1 MNRYR
6 NAPGA
11 RGPSKATPSTLCQK
25 CLKRGHYSYEC
36 TVTAQDRPYTSR
48 PSRTQQLLNPKLRP
62 QLSTEVPNDLLRTK
76 GVADEILAKRE
87 EDRGRKRDLDE
98 FGPRDAQEQSS
109 KRARSVSS
117 HSTNSVSTISTSRSR
132 SESPPRRSGYTARS
146 GRDRSRSVSSHPSRP
161 RKRRYSDSSGYTGSS
176 PSREGARSLSRD
188 WPDDRNTRRR
198 HRESS
203 PAHRGRAVNVS
214 HERRERSRSRSVD
227 PGRIVRGRRSITPA
241 DLDDDHRNS
250 KGYPRDHL
258 GRHDSSRGR
267 FSQAQ
272 DKRGGRDQGHVSSQ
286 APPRERSLSPYS
298 KRLALTQ
305 AMNIS

>member
-11 RGPSKATPSTLCQK
+11 RGPSKATPSTLCQN
-25 CLKRGHYSYEC
+25 YEC

-117 HSTNSVSTISTSRSR
+117 HSTDSVSTISTSRSR

-146 GRDRSRSVSSHPSRP
+146 GRDRLFSLTGRGTFSV
-161 RKRRYSDSSGYTGSS
+161 T
-176 PSREGARSLSRD
+176 
-188 WPDDRNTRRR
+188 
-198 HRESS
+198 
-203 PAHRGRAVNVS
+203 
-214 HERRERSRSRSVD
+214 
-227 PGRIVRGRRSITPA
+227 
-241 DLDDDHRNS
+241 
-250 KGYPRDHL
+250 
-258 GRHDSSRGR
+258 
-267 FSQAQ
+267 
-272 DKRGGRDQGHVSSQ
+272 
-286 APPRERSLSPYS
+286 
-298 KRLALTQ
+298 RLA
-305 AMNIS
+305 

>member
-36 TVTAQDRPYTSR
+36 SVTAQDRPYTSR

-76 GVADEILAKRE
+76 GVADDILAKRE

-98 FGPRDAQEQSS
+98 FDPLDAPGQSS

-146 GRDRSRSVSSHPSRP
+146 GRDRTRSVSSHSRP

-176 PSREGARSLSRD
+176 PSREGARSRSRD

-203 PAHRGRAVNVS
+203 PVHRGRAVNVS
-214 HERRERSRSRSVD
+214 RDGERRERSRSRSVD
-227 PGRIVRGRRSITPA
+227 QSRIARSRRSITPA
-241 DLDDDHRNS
+241 ELDNDHRTS
-250 KGYPRDHL
+250 KGYPRDHQDRRE
-258 GRHDSSRGR
+258 GTRGR
-267 FSQAQ
+267 FSQAH
-272 DKRGGRDQGHVSSQ
+272 DKRSGRDQGQ
-286 APPRERSLSPYS
+286 APRERSLSPYS